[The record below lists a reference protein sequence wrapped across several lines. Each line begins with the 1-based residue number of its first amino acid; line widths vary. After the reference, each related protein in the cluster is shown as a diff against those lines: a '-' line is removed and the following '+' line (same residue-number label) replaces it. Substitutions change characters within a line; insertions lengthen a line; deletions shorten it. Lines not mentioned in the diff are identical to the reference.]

1 MPSHQHLMAEAP
13 GFAAPAN
20 IVRNVFEQ
28 IRTTGRVHR
37 GEISIAAQTVTPLM
51 ARGLGLSQEWGVI
64 LADVAQTGPAA
75 AAGLEPGD
83 IVLSLDGKVMENG
96 RQLAVNIYQ
105 RRVGERV
112 AVEILRG
119 TEKRVY
125 SVAVV
130 ERRENP
136 NRFASMVHPDKNLI
150 PELGILG
157 IELDRE
163 LVKMFTG
170 LKRNT
175 GIIVAARALDA
186 TSWQGQGLLPG
197 DVIYAV
203 NRTPVTTL
211 PELKDTIAPY
221 GPGDPMV
228 LLVERHGELR
238 FVVLE
243 M

>member
-1 MPSHQHLMAEAP
+1 MRMETP
-13 GFAAPAN
+13 
-20 IVRNVFEQ
+20 VFDSDC
-28 IRTTGRVHR
+28 TK
-37 GEISIAAQTVTPLM
+37 S
-51 ARGLGLSQEWGVI
+51 
-64 LADVAQTGPAA
+64 
-75 AAGLEPGD
+75 
-83 IVLSLDGKVMENG
+83 K
-96 RQLAVNIYQ
+96 
-105 RRVGERV
+105 
-112 AVEILRG
+112 
-119 TEKRVY
+119 
-125 SVAVV
+125 
-130 ERRENP
+130 
-136 NRFASMVHPDKNLI
+136 
-150 PELGILG
+150 
-157 IELDRE
+157 

-186 TSWQGQGLLPG
+186 TSWQGQGLLLG

-203 NRTPVTTL
+203 NRTPVATL